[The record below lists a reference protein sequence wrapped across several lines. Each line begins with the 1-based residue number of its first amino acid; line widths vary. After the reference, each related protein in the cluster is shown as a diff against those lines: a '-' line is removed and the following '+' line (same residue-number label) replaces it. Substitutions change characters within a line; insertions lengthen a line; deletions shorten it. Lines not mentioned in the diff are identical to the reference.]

1 MGFFVPQ
8 RFQLTRSRGAWL
20 VYRAI
25 SNAKKHF
32 NSHAHVERDAFEPG
46 QMLLSLDFNSHA
58 HVERDC
64 GCVAICSNYVWFQ
77 LTRSRGAWLNLWNDF
92 KNPFEFQLTRSR
104 GAWRQFSEIV
114 YIITYFN
121 SHAHVERDMLSGH
134 FKTLPIISTHT
145 LTWSVTVRPVINPVS
160 NWISTHTLTWSVT
173 SVKQMLDLCLS
184 ISTHT
189 LTWSVTRRSK
199 TKEVKNMISTHTL
212 TWSVTVRHAIES
224 REEWFQLTRS
234 RGAWP
239 LSDYTP
245 LCDFIFQL
253 TRSRGAWLV
262 FNRPPEFTVNFN
274 SHAHVERDRWLQA
287 PERLFGISTHTLT
300 WSVTAVHGP

>member
-1 MGFFVPQ
+1 MTVK
-8 RFQLTRSRGAWL
+8 R
-20 VYRAI
+20 YRY
-25 SNAKKHF
+25 F
-32 NSHAHVERDAFEPG
+32 NSHAHVERDLRPYIG
-46 QMLLSLDFNSHA
+46 NSTTRISTHT
-58 HVERDC
+58 
-64 GCVAICSNYVWFQ
+64 
-77 LTRSRGAWLNLWNDF
+77 LTWSVTTTSWWSCLYFCISTHTLTWSVTTSCFWWDYFYR
-92 KNPFEFQLTRSR
+92 FQLTRSR

-160 NWISTHTLTWSVT
+160 NW
-173 SVKQMLDLCLS
+173 